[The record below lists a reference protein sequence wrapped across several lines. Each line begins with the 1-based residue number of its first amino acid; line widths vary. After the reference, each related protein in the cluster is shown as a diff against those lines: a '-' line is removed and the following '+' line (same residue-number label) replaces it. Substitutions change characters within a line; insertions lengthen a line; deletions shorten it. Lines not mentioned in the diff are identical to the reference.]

1 MKRCLL
7 LLFPVLLLGVRAAR
21 EPPPLAN
28 VTDYRLRANW
38 VRCDAEKKAAAF
50 DVFYVYPVLFADKDR
65 IVMEWRNDPKL
76 RAKTTGFVNAQTGIF
91 GPGVRVFAPYV
102 RQLEYGRCIGLMGPG
117 EDWRKT
123 PALFQGAADTV
134 AAFRHYLKH
143 FNGGRPYILFGHS
156 QGSID
161 LYRMML
167 LVPDV
172 AVTKGFV
179 AACLIGLPRLTR
191 REIAADFAR
200 RGIVPASDAS
210 GVGVIVTWNTQA
222 PNAANPRFTGKGT
235 FCINPLNWR
244 TDGKPAGKAE
254 NVGAFFY
261 DHRTKKGKTIPNF
274 CGARIDPVQG
284 ALLVDLPVNGK
295 YDAKGFMGKGVFHMN
310 DVWFFAGNLRDNAF
324 LRVKAWRD
332 ARKGK

>member
-1 MKRCLL
+1 MKRCLW
-7 LLFPVLLLGVRAAR
+7 LLFPMFLSVLAAR
-21 EPPPLAN
+21 EPSPQAS
-28 VTDYRLRANW
+28 VTDYRVRANW
-38 VRCDAEKKAAAF
+38 VMCDAEKKAAAF
-50 DVFYVYPVLFADKDR
+50 DVFYVYPVLFADKNR
-65 IVMEWRNDPKL
+65 PLMEWRNDPKL
-76 RAKTTGFVNAQTGIF
+76 QAKTTGFVNAQTGIF
-91 GPGVRVFAPYV
+91 GSGVRVFAPYV
-102 RQLEYGRCIGLMGPG
+102 RQLEYGRCIELLGPG
-117 EDWRKT
+117 EDWRKS
-123 PALFQGAADTV
+123 PALFPGVADTV

-167 LVPDV
+167 LVPEV
-172 AVTKGFV
+172 AVAKGFV

-210 GVGVIVTWNTQA
+210 GVGVIVGWNTQA
-222 PNAANPRFTGKGT
+222 PGAANPRFTGKGT

-244 TDGKPAGKAE
+244 TDGKAAGKAE
-254 NVGAFFY
+254 NVCAFFY
-261 DHRTKKGKTIPNF
+261 DYRTKKGKAIPNF
-274 CGARIDPVQG
+274 CGARIDPGRG

-324 LRVKAWRD
+324 LRVKTWRD

>member
-1 MKRCLL
+1 MKKCLL
-7 LLFPVLLLGVRAAR
+7 LLFPVFLGVLAAR
-21 EPPPLAN
+21 EPSPQAN
-28 VTDYRLRANW
+28 VTDYHVRANW
-38 VRCDAEKKAAAF
+38 VRCDMENKAAAF
-50 DVFYVYPVLFADKDR
+50 DVFYVYPVLFADKNR
-65 IVMEWRNDPKL
+65 PLMEWKNDSKL
-76 RAKTTGFVNAQTGIF
+76 RDKTAGFVNAQTGIF

-102 RQLEYGRCIGLMGPG
+102 RQLEYGRCIGLIGPG
-117 EDWRKT
+117 GDWRKS
-123 PALFQGAADTV
+123 PALFPGVADTA
-134 AAFRHYLKH
+134 AAFRYYLEH

-172 AVTKGFV
+172 AVSQGFV
-179 AACLIGLPRLTR
+179 AAYLIGLPRLTR

-200 RGIVPASDAS
+200 RGISPASDAS
-210 GVGVIVTWNTQA
+210 GTGVIVGWNTQA
-222 PNAANPRFTGKGT
+222 PGAENPRFTGKET

-254 NVGAFFY
+254 NAGAFFY
-261 DHRTKKGKTIPNF
+261 DYRTKKGKAILNF
-274 CGARIDPVQG
+274 CGARIDPVRG

-324 LRVKAWRD
+324 LRVKAWRE

>member
-7 LLFPVLLLGVRAAR
+7 LLLPVFFGVLAAL
-21 EPPPLAN
+21 EPLPQAS
-28 VTDYRLRANW
+28 VTDYRVRANW
-38 VRCDAEKKAAAF
+38 VRCDAEKKEAAF
-50 DVFYVYPVLFADKDR
+50 DVFYVYPVLFADKNR
-65 IVMEWRNDPKL
+65 PLMEWRNDFEL
-76 RAKTTGFVNAQTGIF
+76 RDKTAGFVNAQTGIF

-102 RQLEYGRCIGLMGPG
+102 RQLEYGRCIALLGPG
-117 EDWRKT
+117 GDWRKS
-123 PALFQGAADTV
+123 PALFPGVADTV

-167 LVPDV
+167 LVPEVTV
-172 AVTKGFV
+172 AKGFV
-179 AACLIGLPRLTR
+179 AAYLTGLPRLTR

-200 RGIVPASDAS
+200 RGITPASDAS
-210 GVGVIVTWNTQA
+210 GVGVIAGWNTQA
-222 PNAANPRFTGKGT
+222 PGAENPRFTGKGT

-244 TDGKPAGKAE
+244 TDGKPAVKAE
-254 NVGAFFY
+254 NVCAFFY
-261 DHRTKKGKTIPNF
+261 DYRTKKGKVIPNF

-324 LRVKAWRD
+324 LRVKTRWNTPK
-332 ARKGK
+332 RK